1 MRVNYPTA
9 SAPESRRLS
18 HLLSHFHR
26 EVDGAEFVVF
36 TNTSRR
42 YVDCTDGVCRLLGYE
57 RSEMLART
65 IENVSF
71 HDGEVSKLFAEYL
84 RLGKM
89 DGEFVLRHKDGKP
102 IPIRYRAFV
111 FDDGCTAAVWEP
123 IKDWRELYLSA
134 LVEIDPTKLKRKAE
148 IALLAVQQRMQE
160 LNTVPATPHSEQQSL
175 RDASSALNSL
185 MKSS

>member
-9 SAPESRRLS
+9 SAPKPGVFL
-18 HLLSHFHR
+18 LLSHGHP

-36 TNTSRR
+36 TDPLRR
-42 YVDCTDGVCRLLGYE
+42 YVDCTDGVCRLLGYQ
-57 RSEMLART
+57 RPEMLARS

-84 RLGKM
+84 RRGKM
-89 DGEFVLRHKDGKP
+89 DGEFVLRHKDGSP

-111 FDDGCTAAVWEP
+111 FDDGCAAAVWEP

-134 LVEIDPTKLKRKAE
+134 LVEIDPAKLKHKAG
-148 IALLAVQQRMQE
+148 IALLAIQQRTQE
-160 LNTVPATPHSEQQSL
+160 LKTVPATPHSEQQSL
-175 RDASSALNSL
+175 RDATSALQSL
-185 MKSS
+185 LKSS